1 MFRSFQFFSFV
12 SAYLGLESTNCINVL
27 LNEPVSISVNSG
39 TTVNVL
45 IDAKM
50 LVSKMRPKTVQNFK
64 GCKDA
69 RIQDAKIY
77 GRKLSCLEYKLS
89 AVESR
94 GDTAIPFHAGFLLN

>member
-1 MFRSFQFFSFV
+1 MYIKLTLSSDRILQDYSREQK
-12 SAYLGLESTNCINVL
+12 GRE
-27 LNEPVSISVNSG
+27 SISVNSG

>member
-1 MFRSFQFFSFV
+1 MSSINYFEFHYYGFMFHRYV
-12 SAYLGLESTNCINVL
+12 PTLCK
-27 LNEPVSISVNSG
+27 NSK
-39 TTVNVL
+39 
-45 IDAKM
+45 DAKM